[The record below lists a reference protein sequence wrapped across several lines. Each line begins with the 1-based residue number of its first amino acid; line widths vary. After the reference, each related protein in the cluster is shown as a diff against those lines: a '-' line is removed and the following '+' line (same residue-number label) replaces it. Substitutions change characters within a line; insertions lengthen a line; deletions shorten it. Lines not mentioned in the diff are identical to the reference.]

1 MYFLCVVVLVVVIL
15 VVVAAACSIFIE
27 FGVENVLDSM
37 SYKWE
42 IRFVCELTELAEL
55 RDRESLT
62 FLEMFKIFLNHY

>member
-27 FGVENVLDSM
+27 FGVENVLDSVC
-37 SYKWE
+37 YKWE
-42 IRFVCELTELAEL
+42 IRFVCGLTELAEL